1 MKSKQRILILA
12 AFILAPA
19 FVLGPVQALPQY
31 TISDF
36 YTGSPSFNG
45 GPFIVDPV
53 NPGESS
59 FLSFCIE
66 RNEFF
71 SPGSTYY
78 GTIEPYAIQGGG
90 GAVNG
95 QDPVDN
101 RTAYLYRYFLANEP
115 SLNPYQEIAIQ
126 LVIWRI
132 EQEVDS
138 SYTGYTGILGNIFNG
153 DSRSIGQWAEV
164 YWNDANN
171 HTNYPL
177 NVKALNLWAYADGTG
192 LKQSQLIPVP
202 EPSTILLLGMGL
214 LGGAVVVSRRRK
226 KA

>member
-1 MKSKQRILILA
+1 MKCRQCIVIFGVLILGS
-12 AFILAPA
+12 AF
-19 FVLGPVQALPQY
+19 FLGTVQALPQY
-31 TISDF
+31 TISDY

-45 GPFIVDPV
+45 GPFLVDPA

-59 FLSFCIE
+59 FLTFCIE
-66 RNEFF
+66 RNEYF

-78 GTIEPYAIQGGG
+78 GTIEPYAIQGGV

-101 RTAYLYRYFLANEP
+101 RTAYLYRYFLANE
-115 SLNPYQEIAIQ
+115 STLNPYQEIAIQ

-132 EQEVDS
+132 EEEVDS
-138 SYTGYTGILGNIFNG
+138 SYTGYGGILGYVYGG
-153 DSRSIGQWAEV
+153 DSLSIGQWAEV

-177 NVKALNLWAYADGTG
+177 DVKALNLWANADGTG
-192 LKQSQLIPVP
+192 LRQSHLIPVP

-214 LGGAVVVSRRRK
+214 LGGAIVASRRRK
-226 KA
+226 KT